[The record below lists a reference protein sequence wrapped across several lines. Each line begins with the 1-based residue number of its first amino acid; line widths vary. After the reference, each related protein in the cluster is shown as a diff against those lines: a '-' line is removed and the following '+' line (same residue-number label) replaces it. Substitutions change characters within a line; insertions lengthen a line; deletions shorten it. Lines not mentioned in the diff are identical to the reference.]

1 MVIMTDA
8 LPQYGTYSETGPY
21 DSTDH
26 STYYRYAN
34 AVCNLCDTLDT
45 RYRIFTMG
53 FFHSLGEDEKD
64 FAADLLD
71 RIQNCGYYEVT
82 ELDKLTSSFGSIAGA
97 IVNPGE
103 TETENEKPTESETGS
118 EKPTETETEKTPQP
132 DITKPVETEKPAET
146 TKPVETEK
154 PATTMP
160 PSEKDPGQTEST
172 IQKETEKPVS
182 TGKKQTIKASNL
194 VISDGKTKTIK
205 AAAKTK
211 LTYRSS
217 DSSIAKVTSKGVVK
231 GLKPGKAV
239 ITIRASASKKY
250 ASAKKTITVTVTAV
264 KNKTYKVGSYKYKVT
279 NTTRGSGAVTLTSAA
294 KSRIKKVTVPST
306 VKIGTVT
313 YKVTAI
319 GSSAFAKNTSLK
331 EVTIGKNVKSIG
343 SKAFYN
349 CKKLTKMT
357 ISSSK
362 ITSVGG
368 NSFKGV
374 SSKAKIKV
382 PSRKKAA
389 YKKLFRK
396 RGLSSKVKI
405 Y

>member
-103 TETENEKPTESETGS
+103 TETEN

-319 GSSAFAKNTSLK
+319 GSSAFTKNTSLK
-331 EVTIGKNVKSIG
+331 EVIKNNIER
-343 SKAFYN
+343 
-349 CKKLTKMT
+349 
-357 ISSSK
+357 I
-362 ITSVGG
+362 
-368 NSFKGV
+368 
-374 SSKAKIKV
+374 
-382 PSRKKAA
+382 
-389 YKKLFRK
+389 
-396 RGLSSKVKI
+396 
-405 Y
+405 